1 MKKLR
6 EVRGH
11 LKRTR
16 PDDCDCGKKRSV
28 TYNFTLKNAFI
39 SPVLLEKL
47 ILKLV
52 LGLSPNPAG
61 LHGLKNKQQQKTKQK
76 NNFSSTVPFLFI
88 KNSYYSKGHRNKA
101 ERLKSRN
108 DQLHPFKWVSLPLLI
123 LSLPCLVSAFYL
135 SVNTDHEICNWLKMC
150 KWCVL

>member
-52 LGLSPNPAG
+52 LGLIPNPAG

-108 DQLHPFKWVSLPLLI
+108 DQLHPFK
-123 LSLPCLVSAFYL
+123 
-135 SVNTDHEICNWLKMC
+135 
-150 KWCVL
+150 